1 MKMIS
6 LDDIIEYCNNE
17 RAAYKANNC
26 GAACTALRRLAE
38 FAKEY
43 AIEAE
48 PVKQDTEL
56 SIILQDYGIK
66 DTDTLRYILDQYQKI
81 IVDITGGQM
90 SYLTYPAETVIACA
104 DDNYR
109 KCHEES
115 INHGAWDSGYNVALS
130 EIKEKI
136 KQMPT
141 VEVEPCTFCVY
152 NPPSSCDGKPCTMC
166 PAVAK
171 GE

>member
-1 MKMIS
+1 MIKVFNPS
-6 LDDIIEYCNNE
+6 VNLILQDIRN
-17 RAAYKANNC
+17 AP
-26 GAACTALRRLAE
+26 TV
-38 FAKEY
+38 
-43 AIEAE
+43 EAE

-90 SYLTYPAETVIACA
+90 SYLTYPAETLIACA

-115 INHGAWDSGYNVALS
+115 INHGRWMYPFYCSECGFTPYYSSDLTYNYCPNCGARM
-130 EIKEKI
+130 EGD
-136 KQMPT
+136 T
-141 VEVEPCTFCVY
+141 
-152 NPPSSCDGKPCTMC
+152 CD
-166 PAVAK
+166 
-171 GE
+171 